1 MFDHRAFRPWI
12 VVCFTALPATTAAQE
27 ESRSWHFRGDLGGY
41 LIHEDEN
48 GIALGAHVGRRVA
61 NGRHLSLVWDFG
73 LTGGWGNET
82 FLALE
87 FGPEVRI
94 SGEQSSVQLLLG
106 VGLGLMLESAA
117 GSPSV
122 PYFLVIGAEARVSSR
137 SRIRGTIRP
146 TWHLNMGDPGRW
158 DGPHL
163 LNVGWVQEF

>member
-1 MFDHRAFRPWI
+1 MFDHRAFLPLI

-27 ESRSWHFRGDLGGY
+27 QSRSWQFRGDLGGFR
-41 LIHEDEN
+41 IHEDEH

-61 NGRHLSLVWDFG
+61 SWQPLSLVWDFG
-73 LTGGWGNET
+73 LTGGGGNET

-94 SGEQSSVQLLLG
+94 PGEQSSVQLLVG
-106 VGLGLMLESAA
+106 VGIGLMLESAS

-122 PYFLVIGAEARVSSR
+122 PYFLVIGAEARVSSK
-137 SRIRGTIRP
+137 SRIRGTLRP
-146 TWHLNMGDPGRW
+146 TWHRNLGDPGWW

-163 LNVGWVQEF
+163 LNVGWVREF